1 MVKSTYRGVK
11 TARALRALRRAAVMS
26 EQQVQFL
33 LKDPKRNPYLVK
45 FLLSCKNRQK

>member
-11 TARALRALRRAAVMS
+11 SARAWRALRRAAVMS

-33 LKDPKRNPYLVK
+33 LKEQVFKRNPYLVK
-45 FLLSCKNRQK
+45 FLLGCKIK